1 MVGFGTMQLT
11 KSGAMTD
18 RVSGASEQVR
28 STRHPAGLARGM
40 DSISIVVCTYNRAH
54 LLPDALQSLLRLDVP
69 GDWQWDIL
77 VVDNRSSDAT
87 AQVVAELMK
96 ASGGRLHYV
105 LEPEGGVAPARN
117 CGVAR
122 SSGNWIAFFDDDQI
136 ANPTWL
142 RELVEH
148 AVRNNVR
155 VVGGTARLLLP
166 DAAPT
171 DLPLEVRLLFGVGA
185 SESLQSKRPNGG
197 NVLVHRSVFQEVG
210 GFDTSLR
217 EGGEDTDFSRRLVKA
232 GIPIGYQP
240 KAIVHHRV
248 SPGRLETPAL
258 LAASKR
264 VGWGFC
270 RRDRRRHGSLSLVVY
285 CVARILRLALN
296 DGFRYVRATLAGDQK
311 SLLGVRINVAF
322 IQGYCAASAA
332 YLLPEAIKAR
342 LNLVEPSFRDELGRT
357 SAE

>member
-1 MVGFGTMQLT
+1 MGTQDRAEGGSDRGA
-11 KSGAMTD
+11 KS
-18 RVSGASEQVR
+18 VSV
-28 STRHPAGLARGM
+28 
-40 DSISIVVCTYNRAH
+40 VVCTYNRAH
-54 LLPDALQSLLRLDVP
+54 LLPDALQSLLRLEMPD
-69 GDWQWDIL
+69 DWEWDIL

-87 AQVVAELMK
+87 AQVVAELVT
-96 ASGGRLHYV
+96 ASGGRIHYV

-122 SSGNWIAFFDDDQI
+122 SSGNWIAFFDDDQV
-136 ANPTWL
+136 ASPAWL
-142 RELVEH
+142 RELLEY
-148 AVRNNVR
+148 ALRNNVR
-155 VVGGTARLLLP
+155 VVGGTASLLLP
-166 DAAPT
+166 DAAPV
-171 DLPLEVRLLFGVGA
+171 DLPLEARLLFGVGL
-185 SESLQSKRPNGG
+185 SESKRFERPSGG
-197 NVLVHRSVFQEVG
+197 NVLFHRSVFEEVG
-210 GFDTSLR
+210 RFDVSLR
-217 EGGEDTDFSRRLVKA
+217 EGGEDTDLVRRLVKA
-232 GIPIGYQP
+232 GIAIGHQP
-240 KAIVHHRV
+240 RATLHHRV